1 MYHWCYCFDVPV
13 VREVVTEKGGVTVKI
28 GICGTH
34 CSGKTT
40 LATEVSRRFGLPL
53 IQEVAG
59 LVPRERRKSVGAQI
73 DIMFSQMKQELV
85 RSAFVSDR
93 TLIDNRAYYEYWASK
108 SGTVSGL
115 DANVD
120 AFVRD
125 YLKNEHYDWI
135 FFVDEY
141 FELEDDG
148 QRDLD
153 PDQQVWIYQYL
164 KNEYNDL
171 KRKDIYPYLN
181 VAKLNGTTDE
191 RLDQMIECGVF
202 DSRTSKYR
210 NNPYKYNDYMARK
223 AVV

>member
-1 MYHWCYCFDVPV
+1 
-13 VREVVTEKGGVTVKI
+13 
-28 GICGTH
+28 
-34 CSGKTT
+34 
-40 LATEVSRRFGLPL
+40 
-53 IQEVAG
+53 
-59 LVPRERRKSVGAQI
+59 
-73 DIMFSQMKQELV
+73 MFSQMKQELV

-93 TLIDNRAYYEYWASK
+93 TLIDNYAYYEYWASK

-148 QRDLD
+148 QRDVD

-191 RLDQMIECGVF
+191 RLDQMAECIGWKV
-202 DSRTSKYR
+202 
-210 NNPYKYNDYMARK
+210 
-223 AVV
+223 